1 MIYGSI
7 DSEDTFRPLLWNET
21 FTLAIN
27 KIKAMSEQT
36 PLGIER
42 IIGDRC
48 FINVHAYD
56 TKSESECL
64 FEGHRNT
71 IDMQYIISG
80 GEYSDWALKKDLREN
95 GKYDEDK
102 DFQFFERGDN
112 RPRCRH
118 SWPRS
123 CWRRGPRSCWTPPSE
138 AASRRKGR
146 TAPRPQH
153 HCVLARGRPAPR
165 RSSST

>member
-42 IIGDRC
+42 IIGDQC
-48 FINVHAYD
+48 FINVHSYD

-80 GEYSDWALKKDLREN
+80 GEYIDWALKEDLREN
-95 GKYDEDK
+95 GNYDENK
-102 DFQFFERGDN
+102 DFQFFDLPDKKTKSRIHLTN
-112 RPRCRH
+112 RLLAVFFPNDAH
-118 SWPRS
+118 
-123 CWRRGPRSCWTPPSE
+123 
-138 AASRRKGR
+138 
-146 TAPRPQH
+146 RPQISDGINGK
-153 HCVLARGRPAPR
+153 VFKAVVKINVDLIN
-165 RSSST
+165 